1 MKQPVNILIIDP
13 EPENRK
19 GLSEILTSQGF
30 EILEAVTGTDGLGKA
45 ATYLPDIII
54 LEPELSD
61 MDGVGLTE
69 KIRKWSELPI
79 LMLSKRRE
87 EREIVRALDS
97 GADDYL
103 IKPFYPEELL
113 ARIRVALRRIEWRF
127 SPWS

>member
-1 MKQPVNILIIDP
+1 MKQPINILIIDP

-19 GLSEILTSQGF
+19 GLTAILTSQGF
-30 EILEAVTGTDGLGKA
+30 QTMEAVTGTDGLGKA

-79 LMLSKRRE
+79 LMLSQRRE
-87 EREIVRALDS
+87 EKEIVRALDS

-103 IKPFYPEELL
+103 TKPFRPEELL
-113 ARIRVALRRIEWRF
+113 ARIRVALRRMEWRF
-127 SPWS
+127 AQV